1 MGWKANIETAKES
14 KTESLS
20 EPGYDGTRMYE
31 SGRTY
36 GMSDYTARER
46 LDGSGTDVYTRNDD
60 SPKGYTHDFVS
71 SDGKITKYHDFIMM
85 NLNYEQILYATEE
98 ECLETAT
105 EVLEQS
111 SGAKTL
117 TKRMF

>member
-20 EPGYDGTRMYE
+20 EPGYDGTRTYE

-36 GMSDYTARER
+36 RMSDYTVRER
-46 LDGSGTDVYTRNDD
+46 LDG
-60 SPKGYTHDFVS
+60 
-71 SDGKITKYHDFIMM
+71 
-85 NLNYEQILYATEE
+85 
-98 ECLETAT
+98 
-105 EVLEQS
+105 